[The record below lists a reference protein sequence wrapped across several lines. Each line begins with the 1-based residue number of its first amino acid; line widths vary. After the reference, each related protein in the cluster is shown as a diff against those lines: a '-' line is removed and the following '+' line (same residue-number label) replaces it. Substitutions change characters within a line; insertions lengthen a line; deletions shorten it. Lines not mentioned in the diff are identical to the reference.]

1 MKTVGFCTLGCKV
14 NTYESAYLEEMFE
27 KEGYTIQDYHLP
39 CDVYV
44 INTCTVTNESDIKS
58 RKMIRFCRKQNPD
71 AILVAMGCFI
81 EAHPSSIEGV
91 DIQIGNQSKKDVLKF
106 IETYQRTHQ
115 KQQLSTVREKT
126 VFEDMFLT
134 SFHGRTRAFVKI
146 QDGCEN
152 FCTYCI
158 IPYVR
163 GKCRSK
169 KFETVL
175 QEVKELVQKGYQEV
189 VLTGIHTGHYG
200 VDIDHTFSELLEA
213 ICQIK
218 GLVRLRIS
226 SIEIT
231 ELQDDFLRVLK
242 ENPIIVDHLHI
253 PLQAGCDKILKRMGR
268 KYDLDYFEKM
278 LQKIR
283 KIRPQMAIT
292 TDVIVG
298 FPGETEEDF
307 LETLDTVKRFQFM
320 KVHVFP
326 FSLREGT
333 AAEKLDGHIDAHI
346 KKQRVRRLLAVSEQ
360 LEEDFLKRFIGTDQA
375 VLFETL
381 KENVFI
387 GHTSN
392 YMKVE
397 TKDKV
402 ALHQIVMIHIT
413 GISKQHTLEGN
424 VILEKCEV

>member
-14 NTYESAYLEEMFE
+14 NTYESAYLEELFQ
-27 KEGYTIQDYHLP
+27 KDGYQVKDYHQP

-44 INTCTVTNESDIKS
+44 INTCTVTNESDKKS
-58 RKMIRFCRKQNPD
+58 RKMIRFCRKLNKE
-71 AILVAMGCFI
+71 AIIIGMGCFV
-81 EAHPSSIEGV
+81 EAHPEV
-91 DIQIGNQSKKDVLKF
+91 VDELDIQVGNRGKKDVLKLLH
-106 IETYQRTHQ
+106 TYQQTKRKQIIPIQ
-115 KQQLSTVREKT
+115 KEKGH
-126 VFEDMFLT
+126 FEDMFLT

-169 KFETVL
+169 DFETIL
-175 QEVKELVQKGYQEV
+175 KEIKELVLNGYQEV

-200 VDIDHTFSELLEA
+200 VDINHSFAELLEA
-213 ICQIK
+213 ICQID
-218 GLVRLRIS
+218 GLKRLRIS

-231 ELQDDFLRVLK
+231 ELGDDFLRVFK

-253 PLQAGCDKILKRMGR
+253 PLQAGCDRTLKRMGR
-268 KYDLDYFEKM
+268 KYDLSYFENKVA
-278 LQKIR
+278 QIR
-283 KIRPQMAIT
+283 KIRPNIALT

-298 FPGETEEDF
+298 FPEESEQDF
-307 LETLDTVKRFQFM
+307 QTTLDTVARIEFM

-326 FSLREGT
+326 FSLRKGT
-333 AAEKLDGHIDAHI
+333 AAEKLKGHIDEHT
-346 KKQRVRRLLAVSEQ
+346 KKERVRRLIQ
-360 LEEDFLKRFIGTDQA
+360 LSDELEDQYLKKFIGTEED

-381 KENVFI
+381 KDGVYT

-392 YMKVE
+392 YMKVVTSDE
-397 TKDKV
+397 V
-402 ALHQIVMIHIT
+402 SLHTIEKIMIT
-413 GISKQHTLEGN
+413 DLLENHTLRGN
-424 VILEKCEV
+424 KQK